1 MSKYYELMVIIRKDG
16 TEDNEFESETKIATA
31 ALNEEIDTESETVAT
46 AIGVIRWLLKNDE
59 SVKGKY
65 SFRKKK

>member
-1 MSKYYELMVIIRKDG
+1 MVIIRKDG